1 MPGQVLIVGYQIGY
15 RFKGIGGYTGP
26 YTDLPMHRVAD
37 YTTIDGFQCADVAFD
52 AAQLLVNKMRKD
64 FEDVGATEW
73 RIVEVWE

>member
-1 MPGQVLIVGYQIGY
+1 MPGQVLIKGYQIGY

-26 YTDLPMHRVAD
+26 YTDLPMHRVDD
-37 YTTIDGFQCADVAFD
+37 YGKFESIVSAVNAQN
-52 AAQLLVNKMRKD
+52 AAQALLDKMRAD

>member
-1 MPGQVLIVGYQIGY
+1 MPGQVVLKGYQIGY

-37 YTTIDGFQCADVAFD
+37 YLGTISAYE
-52 AAQLLVNKMRKD
+52 AAQTLLDTMRTD

-73 RIVEVWE
+73 RIVECWE